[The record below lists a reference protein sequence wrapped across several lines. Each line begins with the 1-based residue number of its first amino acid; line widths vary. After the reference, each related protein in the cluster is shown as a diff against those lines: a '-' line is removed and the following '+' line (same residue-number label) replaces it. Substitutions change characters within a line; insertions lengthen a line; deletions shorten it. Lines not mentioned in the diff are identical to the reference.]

1 MKRFRTVTL
10 AAVLLTG
17 AAHSQDA
24 PGEAH
29 YYPLQTVDIPDG
41 IVLEVGGLLP
51 RDDGSLLVCTRRGDI
66 WHVADPWGEAPQW
79 TLWCDGLQEPLGL
92 LADGDAVLCGQ
103 RGELTRI
110 RDTDGDGHADSF
122 EVIADDWDISGN
134 YHEYCFG
141 PRRDAEGNLWLTL
154 NRPFGEEWF
163 GKVDWRTFALRIRPD
178 GTVEK
183 VAAGLR
189 SPAGVEV
196 APWGDVFYTDNQ
208 GEWCGASKLSQ
219 IVPGSFHGHPMRV
232 DDTELP
238 GSMVE
243 RPAEIIDGI
252 LFPEAAKRVPSLQ
265 LPAVWF
271 PYDKTGRSP
280 SGMAWDRSDGGFGP
294 FAGQLFVGDQYG
306 ANVLRVFL
314 EQVDGHWQGACFRFR
329 EGLASGVIR
338 VGFDDA
344 GLVVG
349 SSDRGWPSLGKDSF
363 GLERLTWSGETPFE
377 ILEMRATP
385 DGFLLKTTQAV
396 DVDTL
401 VPDSFALESY
411 TYEWHSTY
419 GSDEMDKQQL
429 RIVSVEAVAGSGMTA
444 FVLRVE
450 GLREGYVH
458 ELTSAGLRAAG
469 SGYPLLHPR
478 AWYTLIKRPVDGGGS
493 EGAGR

>member
-1 MKRFRTVTL
+1 MIRLPHLMVAF
-10 AAVLLTG
+10 ALLVG
-17 AAHSQDA
+17 AAQAQLS

-29 YYPLQTVDIPDG
+29 YYPVQTVGLPEG
-41 IVLEVGGLLP
+41 LVLEVGGVLP
-51 RDDGSLLVCTRRGDI
+51 RDDGSLLVCTRRGEI
-66 WHVADPWGEAPQW
+66 WSVAEPWGSAPRW
-79 TLWCDGLQEPLGL
+79 SLWCDGLQEPLGL

-110 RDTDGDGHADSF
+110 ADTDGDGRADSF
-122 EVIADDWDISGN
+122 EVVADDWDISGS

-154 NRPFGEEWF
+154 NRPFGPEWF

-208 GEWCGASKLSQ
+208 GEWCGASKLSH
-219 IVPGSFHGHPMRV
+219 IIPGSFHGHPMRV

-252 LFPEAAKRVPSLQ
+252 LFPDAAKRVPNLQ

-280 SGMAWDRSDGGFGP
+280 SGMAWDLSDGAFGP
-294 FAGQLFVGDQYG
+294 FAGQLYVGDQYG

-314 EQVDGHWQGACFRFR
+314 EKIDGHWQGACFRFR

-338 VGFDDA
+338 VRFDDA
-344 GLVVG
+344 GGLVVG
-349 SSDRGWPSLGKDSF
+349 SSDRGWPSLGKDNY
-363 GLERLTWSGETPFE
+363 GLERLTWSGEMPFE
-377 ILEMRATP
+377 IQEMRATS
-385 DGFLLKTTQAV
+385 DGFRLILTQPADPASV
-396 DVDTL
+396 TRDAFHVE
-401 VPDSFALESY
+401 SF
-411 TYEWHSTY
+411 TYEWHEAY
-419 GSDEMDKQQL
+419 GSDEMDKKL
-429 RIVSVEAVAGSGMTA
+429 VPVVSADLSADGRAVEL
-444 FVLRVE
+444 VLQ

-458 ELTSAGLRAAG
+458 ELTAAGLRAAG
-469 SGYPLLHPR
+469 SGYPLLHLR
-478 AWYTLIKRPVDGGGS
+478 AWYTLIKRP
-493 EGAGR
+493 R